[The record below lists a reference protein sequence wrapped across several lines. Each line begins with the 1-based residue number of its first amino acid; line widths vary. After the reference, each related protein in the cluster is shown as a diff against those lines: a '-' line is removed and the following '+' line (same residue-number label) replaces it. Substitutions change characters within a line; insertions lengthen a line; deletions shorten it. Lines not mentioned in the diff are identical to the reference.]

1 MIYLEQTTEAQRA
14 FIPANGKG
22 TPARLRLT
30 GTVGLEMV
38 MDTEVVDMPL
48 SSFYYSVAFS
58 LPDGTPSGEYDYV
71 LEDADGLE
79 LSRGLAMVCGP
90 SRGDTQYEE
99 KITFKQ
105 YGED

>member
-22 TPARLRLT
+22 TPARLRLAS
-30 GTVGLEMV
+30 TVGLEMV
-38 MDTEVVDMPL
+38 MDTEVGDMPL
-48 SSFYYSVAFS
+48 SSFYYGVAFS
-58 LPDGTPSGEYDYV
+58 LPDGAPSGEYGYV

-79 LSRGLAMVCGP
+79 LARGLAMVCGP
-90 SRGDTQYEE
+90 SRGDMQYEE

>member
-14 FIPANGKG
+14 FIPANLGG
-22 TPARLRLT
+22 TPARLRLA
-30 GTVGLEMV
+30 GTVGLDMV
-38 MDTEVVDMPL
+38 MDTEVVDMPISTL
-48 SSFYYSVAFS
+48 YYGVAFS
-58 LPDGTPSGEYDYV
+58 LPDGTPAGEYGYV
-71 LEDADGLE
+71 LEDADGME